1 MSELTITRHINFYP
15 IISMAIAG
23 LTDHTQRAYEKALTE
38 FMSWYT
44 ASSRSQL
51 DKAAVNEYKS
61 VLSSRGLSAAT
72 INLRLSAIRKLASEA
87 ADNGLI
93 DQTLA
98 AGIGRVKGVKAQGV
112 RAGNWLTLDQAQAL
126 INAPDVAT
134 LKGLRDRSI
143 LAMLLGCGLRRA
155 ELAALTFDHIQQ
167 RDGRWVIVDI
177 IGKGGRVRTI
187 PMPSWAKAALDSWA
201 ERLIWTTGNVFY
213 SFRKGDHLDMAGMT
227 PQAVR
232 DVVVEYSQS
241 LGFVNIA
248 SHDLRRTFA
257 KLAHKGGSGLD
268 QIQLSLGHAS
278 IQTTERYLG
287 VTQNLTDAPCDHL
300 GLHFSK
306 P

>member
-1 MSELTITRHINFYP
+1 MSELTTTRHINFYP

-44 ASSRSQL
+44 ASGRPQL

-112 RAGNWLTLDQAQAL
+112 RSGNWLTLAQAQAL

-134 LKGLRDRSI
+134 LKGLRDQAI
-143 LAMLLGCGLRRA
+143 LTVLLGCGLRRA
-155 ELAALTFDHIQQ
+155 ELASLTFAHIQQ
-167 RDGRWVIVDI
+167 RDGRWVIVDLT
-177 IGKGGRVRTI
+177 GKGGRVRTI
-187 PMPSWAKAALDSWA
+187 PMPCWAKTAVDVWSLALGWCA
-201 ERLIWTTGNVFY
+201 GPIFY
-213 SFRKGDHLDMAGMT
+213 SFRKGDHLAVAGMT

-232 DVVVEYSQS
+232 DVVVEYSHT
-241 LGFVNIA
+241 LGFNIA
-248 SHDLRRTFA
+248 AHDLRRTFA

-300 GLHFSK
+300 GLLLSK